1 MQTPDGLTRQRRTFL
16 TEEISLLRRNV
27 LNRRSILVVLAS
39 LPAAAHAESSC
50 CGPITVDGERL
61 RWFLDGTGVDH
72 LWLAGFR
79 VNWQT
84 GTAVEA
90 WPAGTGSHTHCSAFA
105 ASMAMRLGIYL
116 LRPPQHRQNLLANA
130 QMGWLRG
137 PEAAADG
144 WHTLPDAFTAQTEAN
159 RGRLVTAVFEN
170 PNPNK
175 PGHIAIIRPG
185 RITASALAADGPI
198 VTQAGSHNALAVPLP
213 RASVGT
219 PVRGYRV
226 APALSASSRMMWL
239 GYKSERPNNA
249 ISVRQD
255 IITDING
262 SAEK

>member
-1 MQTPDGLTRQRRTFL
+1 
-16 TEEISLLRRNV
+16 
-27 LNRRSILVVLAS
+27 
-39 LPAAAHAESSC
+39 
-50 CGPITVDGERL
+50 
-61 RWFLDGTGVDH
+61 
-72 LWLAGFR
+72 
-79 VNWQT
+79 
-84 GTAVEA
+84 
-90 WPAGTGSHTHCSAFA
+90 
-105 ASMAMRLGIYL
+105 MRLGIYL

-262 SAEK
+262 RYGAQPEHAGSKIVVGEGIWACASDRFTIQPLGVSKLAIAPSRVTGLPM